1 MFYITF
7 FHGNLLSG
15 IFSKDEAV
23 ILASWDYMKAYGV
36 DCLFTAIMFS
46 MVGYFNGC
54 GKTTFVMIQG
64 IIGAFC
70 VRIPVS
76 FIMSKVE
83 PVSLFKVGL
92 ATPTSTLV
100 QIILCVSFFVFLSK
114 RSPKEDELVDIYEEV
129 EAIENI

>member
-1 MFYITF
+1 MSGTLAY
-7 FHGNLLSG
+7 NMRPQSLSDILG
-15 IFSKDEAV
+15 QEHIIGENGLFTKFVEKNHPMSV
-23 ILASWDYMKAYGV
+23 ILYGPP
-36 DCLFTAIMFS
+36 
-46 MVGYFNGC
+46 GC

-76 FIMSKVE
+76 YLMSKIE

-100 QIILCVSFFVFLSK
+100 QIILCISFFIFLSK
-114 RSPKEDELVDIYEEV
+114 KTPKEDMNVDNLQEMQ
-129 EAIENI
+129 AL